1 MGIPPIGQN
10 PVQRQELESAASR
23 PGKNSTDSP
32 ASGAQNTEVFV
43 ISNPL
48 AGAKSGQADILELNL
63 RLRNLG
69 FQPRDLHSLDAIGS
83 TVRESLAA
91 GKLRAVVCVGGDGT
105 VAAVVN
111 RTPAETPVA
120 ILPRGTENLLAKYIR
135 QPFDPAGVCEMI
147 AAGHFA
153 QLDVGRAGDKLFL
166 LMLSAGFD
174 ADVVHRMAASR
185 TGHITHWSWA
195 KPIWDS
201 LRSYKYPE
209 LRISWRDLGQQ
220 AKSTSA
226 TAGGNVPQAA
236 PSKDPLRWDNQT
248 LARWAFVLN
257 LPCYARGLPIAPAAI
272 GTDGQF
278 VICAYDGASL
288 YAGLKLLV
296 HTLLGRHHR
305 LPNCQMLKANQLR
318 LESDHPI
325 PYQVD
330 GDPGGWLPVNIE
342 IVPKRMRL
350 VVPQHFIS
358 S

>member
-1 MGIPPIGQN
+1 MGISPIGQN
-10 PVQRQELESAASR
+10 PVRSSGSLASDSQR
-23 PGKNSTDSP
+23 
-32 ASGAQNTEVFV
+32 TEVFV
-43 ISNPL
+43 VSNPL
-48 AGAKSGQADILELNL
+48 AGAKSGQDDVFELNNQ
-63 RLRNLG
+63 LRNQG
-69 FQPRDLHSLDAIGS
+69 FQPRELQSLDAIGN
-83 TVRESLAA
+83 TVGESLTA

-111 RTPAETPVA
+111 RTPAETPLA
-120 ILPRGTENLLAKYIR
+120 ILPRGTENLLAKYTQ

-220 AKSTSA
+220 AKSTST
-226 TAGGNVPQAA
+226 TAGGNA
-236 PSKDPLRWDNQT
+236 PEATPSDDGLRWDNQT
-248 LARWAFVLN
+248 LARWVFVLN
-257 LPCYARGLPIAPAAI
+257 LPCYARGLPIAPTAI
-272 GTDGQF
+272 GTDGQLD
-278 VICAYDGASL
+278 ICAYDGRSL
-288 YAGLKLLV
+288 YAGLKLLL
-296 HTLLGRHHR
+296 HTILRRHHL
-305 LPNCQMLKANQLR
+305 LPNCQMLKANQIR

-342 IVPKRMRL
+342 IVPQRMRL
-350 VVPQHFIS
+350 VVPQQFVS

>member
-1 MGIPPIGQN
+1 MGIKPIEKQLVRSSETPSN
-10 PVQRQELESAASR
+10 
-23 PGKNSTDSP
+23 DS
-32 ASGAQNTEVFV
+32 QKTEVFV
-43 ISNPL
+43 VSNPL
-48 AGAKSGQADILELNL
+48 AGAKSRQADLLELNNGL
-63 RLRNLG
+63 QNLG
-69 FQPRDLHSLDAIGS
+69 FQPHDVHSLDAIGD
-83 TVRESLAA
+83 TVGESLAA

-105 VAAVVN
+105 ISAVVN
-111 RTPAETPVA
+111 RTPAETPLAV
-120 ILPRGTENLLAKYIR
+120 LPRGTENLLAKYTR

-209 LRISWRDLGQQ
+209 LRISWRDFGQV
-220 AKSTSA
+220 KSTSA
-226 TAGGNVPQAA
+226 TVNGNVPEAV
-236 PSKDPLRWDNQT
+236 PSKDAVVWDNQT

-257 LPCYARGLPIAPAAI
+257 LPCYARGLPIVPTAI
-272 GTDGQF
+272 GTDGQLD
-278 VICAYDGASL
+278 ICAYDGASL

-296 HTLLGRHHR
+296 HTILRRHHR
-305 LPNCQMLKANQLR
+305 LPNCQMLKAKQIR

-342 IVPKRMRL
+342 IVPQRMRL
-350 VVPQHFIS
+350 VVPQSFIS
-358 S
+358 P